1 MRISWVQLSQIVS
14 NTQQSK
20 PERGQFFL
28 QGTVSGYPPYDGE
41 SQEEIFEAILK
52 GDVDFDDEIWENI
65 SNEAKDL
72 ILNLLTTEE
81 KRFTA
86 KQALKH
92 KWFKMLNKKAK
103 SIPLSASHIERLRTF
118 QKMKK
123 LRKAILSFIASRV
136 SSEEIERQIETFHK
150 LDKNKDGYITIK
162 ELQKGLKDGYSIEE
176 INLIMESVDTDR
188 NGAIDYNE
196 FIAATLD
203 AEIAKNL
210 K

>member
-1 MRISWVQLSQIVS
+1 MAPEVLHKNYSSSWDMWSAGVILYVM
-14 NTQQSK
+14 
-20 PERGQFFL
+20 L
-28 QGTVSGYPPYDGE
+28 SGYPPYDGE
-41 SQEEIFEAILK
+41 SQEEIFESILK
-52 GDVDFDDEIWENI
+52 GDVDFDDEIWESV

-72 ILNLLTTEE
+72 ILKLLTSEE
-81 KRFTA
+81 NRLTA

-92 KWFKMLNKKAK
+92 KWLRMLNKK
-103 SIPLSASHIERLRTF
+103 SRLIPLSVGHIERLRTF

-136 SSEEIERQIETFHK
+136 SSEEIERQIQSFHK

-162 ELQKGLKDGYSIEE
+162 ELQKGLKDTHSAEE
-176 INLIMESVDTDR
+176 VKMIMESVDTDR

-196 FIAATLD
+196 FVAATLD
-203 AEIAKNL
+203 VEIAKNL

>member
-1 MRISWVQLSQIVS
+1 ML
-14 NTQQSK
+14 
-20 PERGQFFL
+20 
-28 QGTVSGYPPYDGE
+28 SGYPPYDGE
-41 SQEEIFEAILK
+41 SQEEIFDAILK
-52 GDVDFDDEIWENI
+52 GDVDFDDEIWENV
-65 SNEAKDL
+65 SDQAKDL
-72 ILNLLTTEE
+72 ILKLLTTED
-81 KRFTA
+81 KRLTA

-92 KWFKMLNKKAK
+92 KWFKNMNKMKK
-103 SIPLSASHIERLRTF
+103 SIPLSINHIDRLRTF

-123 LRKAILSFIASRV
+123 LRKAILSFLASRV
-136 SSEEIERQIETFHK
+136 SSEEIERQIQSFHK

-162 ELQKGLKDGYSIEE
+162 ELQKGLKDSHSIEE
-176 INLIMESVDTDR
+176 IQLIMESVDTDK